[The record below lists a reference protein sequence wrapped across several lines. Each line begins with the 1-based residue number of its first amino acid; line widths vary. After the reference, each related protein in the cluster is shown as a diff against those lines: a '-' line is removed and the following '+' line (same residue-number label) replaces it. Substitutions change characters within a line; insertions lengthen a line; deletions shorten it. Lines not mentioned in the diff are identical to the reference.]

1 MPFDPS
7 ASRSGSVFSDVPNY
21 AAAWVCYVNGRE
33 VPILGFEVEYGVWQ
47 IPTFRIH
54 CIPDVTI
61 QRLGHEDRVPVQLF
75 YLDEWGNDTPTFR
88 LLVDGE
94 IAGWSFSSSSGSRA
108 IVFSCIANIHV
119 FQQLYF
125 FYMTNVDDIVA
136 SRSPE
141 VLAQGFTT
149 PGLLYPYAIFH
160 QGLLTTAAQAE
171 EVTPRDQNQQA
182 ASKTLAAS
190 DDAATDTKESTAT
203 IQAPYELVT
212 NVIKGCISSAVPNDR
227 RAVPMMNFFAR
238 YIRKTRFHN
247 RWVRLPIFEDA
258 ATLANRQGVFPIFNA
273 ARNDQAL
280 VAMQR
285 QVVSQ
290 VGSSG
295 PVWNLFQQ
303 VLGLVYMDIAM
314 IPNPACVQVQLA
326 AAGPNQPEEGKILR
340 LLADGAATVTT
351 RRGVN
356 QQQLRDRAGQIANDL
371 RRVLASQVETG
382 PNLPLD
388 PALLQEAG
396 LTSTP
401 ANAAAINE
409 EQIFQTLL
417 RRANEAAARDGNTD
431 RTTINPLEP
440 IRLAQYAVK
449 PQFLFGEVPACN
461 VIMPSMIDSWTYDE
475 SYINQPTRIYV
486 NDSVMTRL
494 LRAQG
499 NNREFMLHALTVGF
513 PEEADALMH
522 HRVASSANK
531 GAGGAP
537 GATES
542 GRNLL
547 LWPEEY
553 YKGPVTARAALP
565 AWFQMLRQFANSQ
578 GTGDDPTPNSPMGG
592 QAAQT
597 PANNVPITTRT
608 VEIPRSTTYV
618 NNANGNGSPAAP
630 VIDQTQPTYA
640 RRVPF
645 GRTERVSLNGSLAP
659 RFWLRTGGGL
669 DPTNY
674 LPAQQTALWPL
685 PPPRTSNRRGRQA
698 QGATTFERRTT
709 VQKMAQMMR
718 LLLPICRQAFTG
730 LTEDQLFA
738 VTFAVYWVSF
748 NEQGV
753 TGYVSWALG
762 NQKQYDNSPVG
773 HWTIN
778 PWDRQPYGAAASPQE
793 GAQRHVNWLVRNQ
806 QMALRAMLT
815 GRGSAEFNAF
825 AASRGYTTNAF
836 WQNFSP
842 IRPDLYYIALGYGGY
857 YGTENVSDPERR
869 GEIGFARTRSQA
881 SFFTR
886 IRALFQNNT
895 IPADV
900 VSTRPYAGAVYR
912 PLIREEDRP
921 LLNWGRPRAQE
932 TVVTRRIPRVAASG
946 QTALPG
952 TANAGANQP
961 NRDASPGAAAQ
972 QTVQGPQDPTT
983 TNAQKATEGDQFARL
998 FRLYAQ
1004 YEYLKQRYSQRNAGA
1019 NLRFNPYLVPGFP
1032 AMLFDS
1038 MRTRMHC
1045 VGYIQNLSH
1054 VGFATSGGVAMSTTA
1069 RLSFCRTI
1077 HEFINDVRNDA
1088 NRFAGRV
1095 TSAPAEIIDEIR
1107 VIIQDENR
1115 AEEFYQRFF
1124 YGGARPN
1131 RVPAVFRWDRAL
1143 GYSRGLDVEDIQIIG
1158 ETVETTVAR
1167 QQRADAAVR
1176 AQVNEKSTV
1185 GAENTQQNP
1194 ASPQASAQAGGVA
1207 SEGQQTVRHNLDPN
1221 EELAPNP
1228 RTVYADAFDN
1238 YHVAMQLA
1246 SRPVCTLEQYIRF
1259 WHGGRTVNDL
1269 LATGDVETPNLDF
1282 AYYNETVN
1290 DVVAT
1295 GQAGTEVRA
1304 QTSRSTAVYY
1314 ERIFRLRPG
1323 PGPEPTAEQRGYTD
1337 PPNVQPSATTAG
1349 VPANYPQTRADW
1361 DSVLTLYVQKVRR
1374 LLSPGT

>member
-7 ASRSGSVFSDVPNY
+7 ASRAGSVFSDVPNY
-21 AAAWVCYVNGRE
+21 AAAWVCYINGVE
-33 VPILGFEVEYGVWQ
+33 VPIIGFEVEYGVWK
-47 IPTFRIH
+47 IPSFRIH
-54 CIPDVTI
+54 CVPDVTI
-61 QRLGHEDRVPVQLF
+61 QRLGHEDRVPVQVF
-75 YLDEWGNDTPTFR
+75 YLDEWANDTPTFR

-94 IAGWSFSSSSGSRA
+94 IVGWSFSSSSGSRA
-108 IVFSCIANIHV
+108 IAFSCLASIQI

-125 FYMTNVDDIVA
+125 TYMTNVDDIVA

-171 EVTPRDQNQQA
+171 EVTPREQNQGATNPVAVQTGVEGGAA
-182 ASKTLAAS
+182 ASS
-190 DDAATDTKESTAT
+190 DDSAAATEDATAT

-212 NVIKGCISSAVPNDR
+212 NVIKGCISSAVPNER

-238 YIRKTRFHN
+238 HIRKQRFHN

-290 VGSSG
+290 VGNSG

-326 AAGPNQPEEGKILR
+326 PAGPNQPEEGKILR
-340 LLADGAATVTT
+340 LLSDSANTVTR
-351 RRGVN
+351 RRGVDT
-356 QQQLRDRAGQIANDL
+356 QALRARANS
-371 RRVLASQVETG
+371 LAELIRQT
-382 PNLPLD
+382 PTNAT
-388 PALLQEAG
+388 ALEEAG
-396 LTSTP
+396 LTVTP
-401 ANAAAINE
+401 TSPNQVDPERIYQTLLNRANAAAA
-409 EQIFQTLL
+409 QV
-417 RRANEAAARDGNTD
+417 GNTD
-431 RTTINPLEP
+431 RTTIDPTEP

-475 SYINQPTRIYV
+475 SYGGQPTRIYV
-486 NDSVMTRL
+486 NDSVMTRT

-499 NNREFMLHALTVGF
+499 NNREFMLHALTVGY

-522 HRVASSANK
+522 HRVSSSANE
-531 GAGGAP
+531 GAGSAA

-542 GRNLL
+542 GKNLL
-547 LWPEEY
+547 IWPEEY
-553 YKGPVTARAALP
+553 FKGPVTAHAAIP
-565 AWFQMLRQFANSQ
+565 AWFQMLRQFSNSQ
-578 GTGDDPTPNSPMGG
+578 GTGEDATPNSPMGG
-592 QAAQT
+592 ATAAT
-597 PANNVPITTRT
+597 PPNSVPITTRT

-618 NNANGNGSPAAP
+618 NNAATNATPAP
-630 VIDQTQPTYA
+630 PTGVQTLPTYA
-640 RRVPF
+640 SRVQL
-645 GRTERVSLNGSLAP
+645 GRIARVSLNGSTAP

-669 DPTNY
+669 DPANY
-674 LPAQQTALWPL
+674 LPAQRTALWPL
-685 PPPRTSNRRGRQA
+685 PPPRTTNRRGRTA
-698 QGATTFERRTT
+698 QEAAPSSERRTAS
-709 VQKMAQMMR
+709 QKMAQMIR
-718 LLLPICRQAFTG
+718 LLLPVCRQAFSG

-738 VTFAVYWVSF
+738 VAFGLYWVSF

-753 TGYVSWALG
+753 SGYVSWALG
-762 NQKQYDNSPVG
+762 NQKQYDSSPIG
-773 HWTIN
+773 HWTVN
-778 PWDRQPYGAAASPQE
+778 PWDRQPYGAAASAQE
-793 GAQRHVNWLVRNQ
+793 AAQRHVNWLVSNQ
-806 QMALRAMLT
+806 QMALNVLLT
-815 GRGSAEFNAF
+815 GSGSAAFNAF
-825 AASRGYTTNAF
+825 ATSQNYINNPF
-836 WQNFSP
+836 WLRYGP
-842 IRPDLYYIALGYGGY
+842 IRPDLYYVALGYGGY
-857 YGTENVSDPERR
+857 YATERIQDPAQRGTL
-869 GEIGFARTRSQA
+869 GFARTRSQA
-881 SFFTR
+881 SFFPT
-886 IRALFQNNT
+886 IRAMFERNT

-900 VSTRPYAGAVYR
+900 VTVQPYPSTVSK
-912 PLIREEDRP
+912 PLLREEDRP
-921 LLNWGRPRAQE
+921 LLAWGRPRAQQ
-932 TVVTRRIPRVAASG
+932 TTVTRRIPRVPASG

-952 TANAGANQP
+952 TANSNAT
-961 NRDASPGAAAQ
+961 GAAAQ
-972 QTVQGPQDPTT
+972 TVSAVPAVEL
-983 TNAQKATEGDQFARL
+983 TNEQEATEGDQFARL

-1004 YEYLKQRYSQRNAGA
+1004 QEFLKQRYSQRNAGA

-1045 VGYIQNLSH
+1045 VGYVQDLGH
-1054 VGFATSGGVAMSTTA
+1054 TGFASSGGAAMSTTA

-1107 VIIQDENR
+1107 TIIQDENR

-1124 YGGARPN
+1124 YGGVRPN
-1131 RVPAVFRWDRAL
+1131 RIPAVFRWDRAL
-1143 GYSRGLDVEDIQIIG
+1143 GYARGLDVEDISIVG
-1158 ETVETTVAR
+1158 ETVETTIAR
-1167 QQRADAAVR
+1167 QRAVDDAQRAERSDG
-1176 AQVNEKSTV
+1176 TTP
-1185 GAENTQQNP
+1185 GAENTQARP
-1194 ASPQASAQAGGVA
+1194 TTAETSAQVGGVS
-1207 SEGQQTVRHNLDPN
+1207 SEGQQTVTHNLDPN

-1238 YHVAMQLA
+1238 YHLAMQLA

-1269 LATGDVETPNLDF
+1269 MATGDVEGPNLDY
-1282 AYYNETVN
+1282 AYYTEPVR

-1295 GQAGTEVRA
+1295 GQSGTEVRA
-1304 QTSRSTAVYY
+1304 TTRRSTAVFYS
-1314 ERIFRLRPG
+1314 RIFRLRPG
-1323 PGPEPTAEQRGYTD
+1323 PGTQPSAEERGYTE
-1337 PPNVQPSATTAG
+1337 PPNVQPTTTTSG
-1349 VPANYPQTRADW
+1349 VPASFPQTRADW
-1361 DSVLTLYVQKVRR
+1361 DSVLIQYAEKVRR
-1374 LLSPGT
+1374 TLSPGT

>member
-1 MPFDPS
+1 MPLDPT
-7 ASRSGSVFSDVPNY
+7 AARSGSVFSDVPNY
-21 AAAWVCYVNGRE
+21 AAAWVCYINGRE
-33 VPILGFEVEYGVWQ
+33 VPILGFEVQYGVWQ

-54 CIPDVTI
+54 CIPDITI
-61 QRLGHEDRVPVQLF
+61 QRLGHEDRVPVQIF
-75 YLDEWGNDTPTFR
+75 YLDEWANDTPTFR

-108 IVFSCIANIHV
+108 VVFSCIANIHM

-149 PGLLYPYAIFH
+149 PGLLYPYALFH

-171 EVTPRDQNQQA
+171 EVTPREQNQRA
-182 ASKTLAAS
+182 ASDRLSAS
-190 DDAATDTKESTAT
+190 DDAASDTTESTAT

-212 NVIKGCISSAVPNDR
+212 NVIKGCISSAVPNER
-227 RAVPMMNFFAR
+227 RAVPMMNFFSR

-258 ATLANRQGVFPIFNA
+258 VTLADRQGVFPIFNA

-303 VLGLVYMDIAM
+303 VLGLVYMDLSM

-340 LLADGAATVTT
+340 LLTDSSGTVTT

-356 QQQLRDRAGQIANDL
+356 EQQIRTRATALGARLRQALEAQPVTSGATL
-371 RRVLASQVETG
+371 SPE
-382 PNLPLD
+382 
-388 PALLQEAG
+388 LLQEAG
-396 LTSTP
+396 FVSTP
-401 ANAAAINE
+401 TSAAQIDDA
-409 EQIFQTLL
+409 QIFQTLL
-417 RRANEAAARDGNTD
+417 TRANAEAARAGNTD
-431 RTTINPLEP
+431 RTTINPMEP

-475 SYINQPTRIYV
+475 SFINQPTRVYI
-486 NDSVMTRL
+486 NDGVMTRL

-499 NNREFMLHALTVGF
+499 SNREFMLHALTVGY

-522 HRVASSANK
+522 HRVASSANE

-542 GRNLL
+542 GKNLL
-547 LWPEEY
+547 IWPEEY
-553 YKGPVTARAALP
+553 FKGPVTARAALP
-565 AWFQMLRQFANSQ
+565 AWFQMLRQFSNSQ

-592 QAAQT
+592 TAART
-597 PANNVPITTRT
+597 PPNNVPITTRT

-618 NNANGNGSPAAP
+618 NNDGNNTTPAAP
-630 VIDQTQPTYA
+630 VIDETQPTYA
-640 RRVPF
+640 RRIQL
-645 GRTERVSLNGSLAP
+645 GRTERVSLNGAAAP

-669 DPTNY
+669 DPANY
-674 LPAQQTALWPL
+674 LPAKQTALWPL
-685 PPPRTSNRRGRQA
+685 PPPRTTNRRGRQA
-698 QGATTFERRTT
+698 QAQAPSERRSTS
-709 VQKMAQMMR
+709 QKMAQMMR
-718 LLLPICRQAFTG
+718 LLLPVCRQAFTG

-738 VTFAVYWVSF
+738 VTFGVYWVSF

-753 TGYVSWALG
+753 NSYISWALG
-762 NQKQYDNSPVG
+762 NQKQYDSSIVG
-773 HWTIN
+773 PWTIN
-778 PWDRQPYGAAASPQE
+778 PGDRQPYSAAATPEEGAA
-793 GAQRHVNWLVRNQ
+793 RHVNWLLRNQ
-806 QMALRAMLT
+806 QGALRALLT

-825 AASRGYTTNAF
+825 AAARGYATNAF
-836 WQNFSP
+836 WQEVAP
-842 IRPDLYYIALGYGGY
+842 IRPDLFYIALGYDGY
-857 YGTENVSDPERR
+857 YNTEGGTTAEQR
-869 GEIGFARTRSQA
+869 GEIGYGRTRSQA
-881 SFFTR
+881 QYYNA
-886 IRALFQNNT
+886 IRRLFQRDA
-895 IPADV
+895 IPPDV
-900 VSTRPYAGAVYR
+900 VSARPYSGSVYR
-912 PLIREEDRP
+912 PLIREEDRA

-932 TVVTRRIPRVAASG
+932 TVVTRRIPRVTANG

-952 TANAGANQP
+952 TASAAASQP
-961 NRDASPGAAAQ
+961 NRDAPAGARAT
-972 QTVQGPQDPTT
+972 QTVQGPADTTT
-983 TNAQKATEGDQFARL
+983 TNAQEETQGDSFAKL

-1045 VGYIQNLSH
+1045 VGYVQNLSH
-1054 VGFATSGGVAMSTTA
+1054 TGFASSGGVSMSTTVQ
-1069 RLSFCRTI
+1069 LSFCRTI

-1124 YGGARPN
+1124 YGGVRPN

-1143 GYSRGLDVEDIQIIG
+1143 GYSRGLDVEDIQIVG
-1158 ETVETTVAR
+1158 ETVETSVAR
-1167 QQRADAAVR
+1167 QRAVDAAVR
-1176 AQVNEKSTV
+1176 AQVNESTTP
-1185 GAENTQQNP
+1185 GAENTQVRP
-1194 ASPQASAQAGGVA
+1194 ATAASSASVGGVA
-1207 SEGQQTVRHNLDPN
+1207 SEGQQTVLHNLDPN

-1246 SRPVCTLEQYIRF
+1246 ARPVCTLEQYIRF
-1259 WHGGRTVNDL
+1259 WHGGRTINDL
-1269 LATGDVETPNLDF
+1269 LATRDVETPNLDF
-1282 AYYNETVN
+1282 AYYSEQVN

-1295 GQAGTEVRA
+1295 GRNGTEVRA
-1304 QTSRSTAVYY
+1304 QTSRSTAVFY

-1323 PGPEPTAEQRGYTD
+1323 PGDQPSPEERGYTD
-1337 PPNVQPSATTAG
+1337 PPNVQPSATTSG

-1361 DSVLTLYVQKVRR
+1361 DSVLELYVQKVRR
-1374 LLSPGT
+1374 QLSPGT

>member
-21 AAAWVCYVNGRE
+21 AAAWVCYINGRE

-54 CIPDVTI
+54 CVPDVTI
-61 QRLGHEDRVPVQLF
+61 QRLGHEDRVPVQIF
-75 YLDEWGNDTPTFR
+75 YLDEWANDTPTFR

-108 IVFSCIANIHV
+108 IVFSCIANIHM

-149 PGLLYPYAIFH
+149 PGLLYPYALFH
-160 QGLLTTAAQAE
+160 QGLLTTTAQVNEESPDDLRTNSVNRPAGAPTAE
-171 EVTPRDQNQQA
+171 EANNSEA
-182 ASKTLAAS
+182 
-190 DDAATDTKESTAT
+190 TAT
-203 IQAPYELVT
+203 IKSPYELVT
-212 NVIKGCISSAVPNDR
+212 NVIKGCISSQVPNDR

-258 ATLANRQGVFPIFNA
+258 ATLADRQGVFPIFNA

-280 VAMQR
+280 IAMQR

-290 VGSSG
+290 VGNSG
-295 PVWNLFQQ
+295 PVWNLLQQ
-303 VLGLVYMDIAM
+303 VLGLVYMDISM

-326 AAGPNQPEEGKILR
+326 PAGPNQPEEGKILR
-340 LLADGAATVTT
+340 LLTDRSETVSV
-351 RRGVN
+351 RRGVDIPAILTRAN
-356 QQQLRDRAGQIANDL
+356 ELAALLRAQLSTSGRT
-371 RRVLASQVETG
+371 V
-382 PNLPLD
+382 D

-396 LTSTP
+396 FTSTP
-401 ANAAAINE
+401 TSAS
-409 EQIFQTLL
+409 QIDASRIYQTIFD
-417 RRANEAAARDGNTD
+417 RTYAREAQAGNND
-431 RTTINPLEP
+431 VTTINPLEP

-461 VIMPSMIDSWTYDE
+461 VIMPSMVDSWTYDE
-475 SYINQPTRIYV
+475 SYINQPTRVYI

-499 NNREFMLHALTVGF
+499 NNREFMLHALTVGY

-522 HRVASSANK
+522 HRVASSANE

-547 LWPEEY
+547 IWPEEY
-553 YKGPVTARAALP
+553 FKGPVTARAALP
-565 AWFQMLRQFANSQ
+565 AWFQMLRQFSNSQ
-578 GTGDDPTPNSPMGG
+578 GTGDDATPNSPMGAP
-592 QAAQT
+592 AAPT
-597 PANNVPITTRT
+597 PPNNVPITTRT

-618 NNANGNGSPAAP
+618 NNDDGNTTPAAP

-640 RRVPF
+640 RRVSL
-645 GRTERVSLNGSLAP
+645 GRTERLSLNGVAAP

-669 DPTNY
+669 DPANY

-685 PPPRTSNRRGRQA
+685 PPPRTTDRRGRQA
-698 QGATTFERRTT
+698 QPAPSGGRRT
-709 VQKMAQMMR
+709 VAQKMAQMMR
-718 LLLPICRQAFTG
+718 LLLPVCREAFSG
-730 LTEDQLFA
+730 LTEEQLFA
-738 VTFAVYWVSF
+738 VTFGIYWVSF

-753 TGYVSWALG
+753 NSYISWALG
-762 NQKQYDNSPVG
+762 NQKQYDSSVG
-773 HWTIN
+773 RWTIN
-778 PWDRQPYGAAASPQE
+778 PWDRQPYAAAASPQE
-793 GAQRHVNWLVRNQ
+793 GAQRHVNWLLNNQ
-806 QMALRAMLT
+806 QSALRALLT
-815 GRGSAEFNAF
+815 GRGSAEFNAYVT
-825 AASRGYTTNAF
+825 SRGYATNAF
-836 WQNFSP
+836 WEALSP

-857 YGTENVSDPERR
+857 YATEGGTTAEQRADM
-869 GEIGFARTRSQA
+869 GYAKTRSQA
-881 SFFTR
+881 RYFTA

-895 IPADV
+895 IPPDV
-900 VSTRPYAGAVYR
+900 ITTRPFTGAVYR
-912 PLIREEDRP
+912 PLLREEDRP

-952 TANAGANQP
+952 TANPNNTQP
-961 NRDASPGAAAQ
+961 NRDATPNTAAAQ
-972 QTVQGPQDPTT
+972 TTQGPAPETT
-983 TNAQKATEGDQFARL
+983 TNAQEDTEGDQFARL

-1004 YEYLKQRYSQRNAGA
+1004 YEYLKQRYAQRNAGA

-1032 AMLFDS
+1032 VMFFDS
-1038 MRTRMHC
+1038 MRTRMHV
-1045 VGYIQNLSH
+1045 VGYIQTLSH
-1054 VGFATSGGVAMSTTA
+1054 TGFASSGGVSMSTTV
-1069 RLSFCRTI
+1069 RMSFCRTI

-1124 YGGARPN
+1124 YGGPRPN

-1143 GYSRGLDVEDIQIIG
+1143 GYARGMDVEDIRIVG
-1158 ETVETTVAR
+1158 EPVETSVAR
-1167 QQRADAAVR
+1167 QRAADAAVR
-1176 AQVNEKSTV
+1176 AQVNEESTT
-1185 GAENTQQNP
+1185 GAENTQRNP
-1194 ASPQASAQAGGVA
+1194 TTPTASAQAGGVS
-1207 SEGQQTVRHNLDPN
+1207 SEGQQTVLHNLDPN

-1238 YHVAMQLA
+1238 YHLAMQLA

-1259 WHGGRTVNDL
+1259 WHGGRTINDL
-1269 LATGDVETPNLDF
+1269 LVSGEVEAPNQEF
-1282 AYYNETVN
+1282 AYYTETVN

-1295 GQAGTEVRA
+1295 GQNGTEVRA
-1304 QTSRSTAVYY
+1304 PTSRPTAVYY

-1323 PGPEPTAEQRGYTD
+1323 PGEQPTAEERGYTD
-1337 PPNVQPSATTAG
+1337 PPNIQPSAVTAG
-1349 VPANYPQTRADW
+1349 VRADYPQTRADW
-1361 DSVLTLYVQKVRR
+1361 DSVLALYAEKVRR

>member
-1 MPFDPS
+1 MTFDPT
-7 ASRSGSVFSDVPNY
+7 ATRSGSIFSDVPNY
-21 AAAWVCYVNGRE
+21 AAAWVCYINGRE
-33 VPILGFEVEYGVWQ
+33 VPILGFEVSYGVWQ

-54 CIPDVTI
+54 CVPDVTI
-61 QRLGHEDRVPVQLF
+61 QRLGHEDRVPVQIF
-75 YLDEWGNDTPTFR
+75 YLDEWANDTPTFR

-94 IAGWSFSSSSGSRA
+94 IVGWSFSSSSGSRA
-108 IVFSCIANIHV
+108 IVFSCIANIHI

-141 VLAQGFTT
+141 VLAQGFST

-171 EVTPRDQNQQA
+171 AVTPRTQDQQA
-182 ASKTLAAS
+182 ASNALATS
-190 DDAATDTKESTAT
+190 EDAADTQEATAL
-203 IQAPYELVT
+203 IKAPYELVT
-212 NVIKGCISSAVPNDR
+212 NVIKGCISSDVPNDR

-238 YIRKTRFHN
+238 YIRKMRFHN

-258 ATLANRQGVFPIFNA
+258 ATLVDRQGVFPIFNA
-273 ARNDQAL
+273 ARSDQAL
-280 VAMQR
+280 IAMQR

-290 VGSSG
+290 VGNSG

-326 AAGPNQPEEGKILR
+326 PAGPNQPEEGKILR
-340 LLADGAATVTT
+340 LLDDRAATITT
-351 RRGVN
+351 RRSVN
-356 QQQLRDRAGQIANDL
+356 QQQLRERANQIANEL
-371 RRVLASQVETG
+371 RRVLDSQVEIG
-382 PNLPLD
+382 PNLPID
-388 PALLQEAG
+388 SALLEEAG

-401 ANAAAINE
+401 ANSSVIDE

-417 RRANEAAARDGNTD
+417 RRANEAAARNGDTD
-431 RTTINPLEP
+431 RTIVNPMEP

-499 NNREFMLHALTVGF
+499 SNREFMLHALTVGY

-522 HRVASSANK
+522 HRVASSANE

-547 LWPEEY
+547 IWPEEF
-553 YKGPVTARAALP
+553 YKGPVTARMSLP
-565 AWFQMLRQFANSQ
+565 SWFQMLRQFANSQ
-578 GTGDDPTPNSPMGG
+578 GAEENSTPQSTTSG
-592 QAAQT
+592 QSAQL
-597 PANNVPITTRT
+597 PANIVPLTTRS
-608 VEIPRSTTYV
+608 VEIPRSTTYDI
-618 NNANGNGSPAAP
+618 NNALIASTT
-630 VIDQTQPTYA
+630 DQTQATYA
-640 RRVPF
+640 SRVSL
-645 GRTERVSLNGSLAP
+645 GNIVRVSLNGSPAP
-659 RFWLRTGGGL
+659 RFWLQTGGGL
-669 DPTNY
+669 DPANY
-674 LPAQQTALWPL
+674 VIAQQTALWPL
-685 PPPRTSNRRGRQA
+685 PPPRTTNRRGRQA
-698 QGATTFERRTT
+698 QSDTAFERRST

-718 LLLPICRQAFTG
+718 LLLPICRQAFSG

-738 VTFAVYWVSF
+738 VTFALYWVSF

-762 NQKQYDNSPVG
+762 NQKQYATSPVG

-778 PWDRQPYGAAASPQE
+778 PWDRQPYVAATSPQE
-793 GAQRHVNWLVRNQ
+793 GAQRFVNWLLHNQ
-806 QMALRAMLT
+806 QMALRVLLT

-825 AASRGYTTNAF
+825 AASRGYTTNPF
-836 WQNFSP
+836 WQDYAP

-857 YGTENVSDPERR
+857 YNTEKVSDPEQR
-869 GEIGFARTRSQA
+869 GDIGFARTRSQA

-886 IRALFQNNT
+886 IRSLFRENK
-895 IPADV
+895 IPPDV
-900 VSTRPYAGAVYR
+900 ISERPFAGAVYR

-932 TVVTRRIPRVAASG
+932 TVVTRRIPRIAASG

-952 TANAGANQP
+952 TANVGATQP
-961 NRDASPGAAAQ
+961 NREGVPSGTAQ
-972 QTVQGPQDPTT
+972 QTVQGVTYGDVV
-983 TNAQKATEGDQFARL
+983 NAQEETEGNQFARL

-1045 VGYIQNLSH
+1045 VGYIQTIVH
-1054 VGFATSGGVAMSTTA
+1054 TGFATSGGVSMATTVQM
-1069 RLSFCRTI
+1069 SFCRTI

-1131 RVPAVFRWDRAL
+1131 RVPAVFRWDRVL
-1143 GYSRGLDVEDIQIIG
+1143 GYARGLDVEEIQIIG
-1158 ETVETTVAR
+1158 DSVETLVAR
-1167 QQRADAAVR
+1167 QQAVDAAIR
-1176 AQVNEKSTV
+1176 AQANEEATA
-1185 GAENTQQNP
+1185 GAENTQPNP
-1194 ASPQASAQAGGVA
+1194 ASANSSARAGGVS

-1246 SRPVCTLEQYIRF
+1246 ARPVCTLEQYIRF
-1259 WHGGRTVNDL
+1259 WHGGRTINDL
-1269 LATGDVETPNLDF
+1269 LVTGDVETPKFDF

-1295 GQAGTEVRA
+1295 GQAGTEIRA
-1304 QTSRSTAVYY
+1304 PTSRASAVYY

-1323 PGPEPTAEQRGYTD
+1323 PGSEPTVEQRGYTD
-1337 PPNVQPSATTAG
+1337 PPNIQPSSTTAG
-1349 VPANYPQTRADW
+1349 VPADYPQTRADW
-1361 DSVLTLYVQKVRR
+1361 DSVLELYVQKVRR
-1374 LLSPGT
+1374 MLSPGT

>member
-21 AAAWVCYVNGRE
+21 AAAWVCYINGRE

-141 VLAQGFTT
+141 VLARGFTT
-149 PGLLYPYAIFH
+149 PGLLYPYALFH
-160 QGLLTTAAQAE
+160 QGLLTTTAQVDQTTPEELQRGTILQGVDLSARAE
-171 EVTPRDQNQQA
+171 QDNAQ
-182 ASKTLAAS
+182 K
-190 DDAATDTKESTAT
+190 STAT

-280 VAMQR
+280 IAMQR

-314 IPNPACVQVQLA
+314 IPNPACVQVSLA
-326 AAGPNQPEEGKILR
+326 DAGPNQPEEGKILR
-340 LLADGAATVTT
+340 LLADRANTVTV
-351 RRGVN
+351 RRGVDVQFILQRAN
-356 QQQLRDRAGQIANDL
+356 AIADRLRSQLAAG
-371 RRVLASQVETG
+371 TT
-382 PNLPLD
+382 LD
-388 PALLQEAG
+388 PELLVEGGFASSPS
-396 LTSTP
+396 TSAEIDTSQIYQAIYDRT
-401 ANAAAINE
+401 ANAAAQNG
-409 EQIFQTLL
+409 
-417 RRANEAAARDGNTD
+417 DTD
-431 RTTINPLEP
+431 RTTIDPLEP

-522 HRVASSANK
+522 HRVASSANE
-531 GAGGAP
+531 GAGGAA

-565 AWFQMLRQFANSQ
+565 AWFQMLRQFSNSQ
-578 GTGDDPTPNSPMGG
+578 GTGNDPTPNSPMGG

-630 VIDQTQPTYA
+630 VIDETQPTYA

-645 GRTERVSLNGSLAP
+645 GRTERVSLNGALAP

-669 DPTNY
+669 DPANY
-674 LPAQQTALWPL
+674 VPAQQTALWPL
-685 PPPRTSNRRGRQA
+685 PPPRTSNRRGRQT
-698 QGATTFERRTT
+698 QGATTFERRST

-718 LLLPICRQAFTG
+718 LLLPICRQAFSG

-738 VTFAVYWVSF
+738 VAFAVYWVSF

-778 PWDRQPYGAAASPQE
+778 PWQRQPYGAAASPQE
-793 GAQRHVNWLVRNQ
+793 GAQRHVNWLVSNQ

-983 TNAQKATEGDQFARL
+983 TNAQESTEGDQFARL

-1045 VGYIQNLSH
+1045 VGYVQNLSH
-1054 VGFATSGGVAMSTTA
+1054 VGFASSGGVAMSTTV
-1069 RLSFCRTI
+1069 RMSFCRTI

-1115 AEEFYQRFF
+1115 AEEFYQRFL

-1143 GYSRGLDVEDIQIIG
+1143 GYARGLDVEDIDILG
-1158 ETVETTVAR
+1158 ESVETTVAR
-1167 QQRADAAVR
+1167 QQERDAAVR
-1176 AQVNEKSTV
+1176 AQVNEDSTV
-1185 GAENTQQNP
+1185 GAENTQPNP
-1194 ASPQASAQAGGVA
+1194 TSPNASAQAGGVA

-1221 EELAPNP
+1221 EELSPNP

-1238 YHVAMQLA
+1238 YHIAMQLA

-1259 WHGGRTVNDL
+1259 WHGGRTINDL

-1282 AYYNETVN
+1282 AYYNQPVN

-1337 PPNVQPSATTAG
+1337 PPNVQPSSTTAG